1 MDEQHESIFNFEL
14 PEIKGRTPY
23 DIPTSYLIKDVE
35 NQWKEVPGRRA
46 SKTLLVNGIRQE
58 VDQWRLNK
66 YIGASN
72 TSIRLLEYWFDEDH
86 LLSDGKKYR
95 YYYCQREAIET
106 IIYLYEIKGYK
117 DCYELIKE
125 YFEVQDQALIGESPL
140 EIITTTQGQRK
151 IKRYVE
157 EAARFVE
164 QDLPAKNLTRYAIKM
179 GTGTGKTTVMALCI
193 AWSYLH
199 NKFEKNSDLAN
210 NFLVVA
216 PNVIVYER
224 LKADFDG
231 GKIFNELPIIP
242 PEWRNDWQV
251 DTILREDSNK
261 PKEKGN
267 LFLTNIQQIYDRD
280 EEPAILNPIH
290 AMLGKA
296 PSPNLSTTESM
307 LDRVKRVKNLMVI
320 NDEAHHVHDD
330 ELAWNQT
337 LLSLDENLKLRDGNG
352 LVMWLDFSAT
362 PKNQNGTFFPWIIID
377 YPLAQAV
384 EDKIVKT
391 PLIIHQTEKKDP
403 GKHRSEDAGDV
414 YSEWITIAVERWRE
428 HREDYGNVGVR
439 PILFIM
445 AEDTKAANSVAERLK
460 REPEFSK
467 EENLLV
473 IHTDRKGEV
482 SKADLERARDAARNV
497 DSKKSKINAVVSV
510 MMLREGWDV
519 RNVTVILGLRP
530 FTSKASILPE
540 QAIGRG
546 LRRIKELAEGD
557 NQILELIGTPAFED
571 FIKELEKDGVGV
583 AVTKTPP
590 PSGVKIYPMESR
602 RRYDIAIPRTSPRY
616 LKDFKELSKLN
627 PDDFNAITSEER
639 LDDMK
644 LKRRIALI
652 HGTVNVQVATS
663 EIEFNEDNVPAAE
676 TFIAALTDRIIKNA
690 KLVGCFAELYPKVR
704 YYVKNKCFGKP
715 VDLEKLEVRQA
726 ISESILLEAIS
737 NLFTRKIGELTTKNQ
752 EITLEV
758 DDYKMS
764 QVEPFTWRRQV
775 VNAKHTIFNAVA
787 CYNMSLEGAFAV
799 FLDNCED
806 VDRFAKLAE
815 WFTGFNIDYLSSSG
829 GRRYY
834 YPDFV
839 VVQKIHDEEVF
850 WIVETKGREDDDVAL
865 KDAHMKHWCE
875 QVSKQSGNRWEYLK
889 VPQSMF
895 TGKVYN
901 SFKHLVDSL
910 RIIDNSMQMNIFKNN
925 DN

>member
-1 MDEQHESIFNFEL
+1 MDEQNESIFELKL
-14 PEIKGRTPY
+14 PEIEGRTPY
-23 DIPTSYLIKDVE
+23 DIPTSYLVKDGE
-35 NQWKEVPGRRA
+35 NNWKTVSGRRP
-46 SKTLLVNGIRQE
+46 SNTMLVNGIRKE
-58 VDQWRLNK
+58 VDSWRLND
-66 YIGASN
+66 YAGASD
-72 TSIRLLEYWFDEDH
+72 TSKRLLEYWFDEDH
-86 LLSDGKKYR
+86 LLSDGKWYKF
-95 YYYCQREAIET
+95 YYCQREAIET
-106 IIYLYEIKGYK
+106 LIYLYEVKGYK
-117 DCYELIKE
+117 DCFELIRE
-125 YFEVQDQALIGESPL
+125 YFEEPGQTIIGEAPL
-140 EIITTTQGQRK
+140 ELITTTQGQRRV
-151 IKRYVE
+151 KRYVE

-164 QDLPAKNLTRYAIKM
+164 QDLPNEGLPRYSIKM

-193 AWSYLH
+193 VWSYFH
-199 NKFEKNSDLAN
+199 RKFEDGSGLAN
-210 NFLVVA
+210 NFLVIA

-224 LKADFDG
+224 LKTDFG
-231 GKIFNELPIIP
+231 ECKIFNELPLIP
-242 PEWRNDWQV
+242 PEWRNDWQM
-251 DTILREDSNK
+251 DAILREDSNK
-261 PKEKGN
+261 PKAQGN

-280 EEPAILNPIH
+280 EDPIPSNPIQ

-337 LLSLDENLKLRDGNG
+337 LLSLDENLKFRDGTG
-352 LVMWLDFSAT
+352 LIMWLDFSAT
-362 PKNQNGTFFPWIIID
+362 PKNQNGTFFPWIIVD

-439 PILFIM
+439 PILFVM

-467 EENLLV
+467 DENLLL
-473 IHTDRKGEV
+473 IHTDKKGEV
-482 SKADLERARDAARNV
+482 SKADLEIAREAARNV

-530 FTSKASILPE
+530 FTSKANILPE

-546 LRRIKELAEGD
+546 LRRIRELSERD

-571 FIKELEKDGVGV
+571 FIKELEKEGVGV

-590 PSGVKIYPMESR
+590 PSGVKIYPMESK

-616 LKDFKELSKLN
+616 KINTKELDKLN
-627 PDDFNAITSEER
+627 PKDLKAITSEANI
-639 LDDMK
+639 DDIK
-644 LKRRIALI
+644 LKRKIALI

-663 EIEFNEDNVPAAE
+663 EIEFNEDNIPSAE

-690 KLVGCFAELYPKVR
+690 RLVGCFAELYPKVR
-704 YYVKNKCFGKP
+704 YYVKNICFGKP

-737 NLFTRKIGELTTKNQ
+737 NLFSRKIGELTTKNQ

-758 DDYKMS
+758 YDYKMS
-764 QVEPFTWRRQV
+764 EVEPFTWRRCV
-775 VNAKHTIFNAVA
+775 INANKTIFNAVA
-787 CYNMSLEGAFAV
+787 CYNLKLEGAFAA
-799 FLDNCED
+799 FLDSCND
-806 VDRFAKLAE
+806 VDRFVKLAE
-815 WFTGFNIDYLSSSG
+815 WFTGFSIDYLSSSG

-839 VVQKIHDEEVF
+839 VVQKVDDEEVY

-865 KDAHMKHWCE
+865 KDAHMKYWCE
-875 QVSKQSGNRWEYLK
+875 QVSKKSRKSWEYLK
-889 VPQSMF
+889 VPQAMF
-895 TGKVYN
+895 VGKVYN
-901 SFKHLVDSL
+901 SFQQLVEAI
-910 RIIDNSMQMNIFKNN
+910 RMIENSIQMNLFES
-925 DN
+925 